1 VPEAKA
7 FRALRFTAKAGRVED
22 LVAPPYDVISS
33 ADRARLAARSRHN
46 IVHITLP
53 GGPADAGLLGDRYG
67 HAAKLL
73 GRWLDSGALE
83 VEAEPSMTVVR
94 EIFTHDGRELARTGV
109 ETAVRL
115 SAYGEGDVYP
125 HERTLS
131 APKADRLALMRAT
144 RAQPGPVFM
153 LVPDE
158 KGDLREA
165 IAAAS
170 ARAPD
175 HEISGPDDASRC
187 AWIERDAEK
196 LAAIERAMADR
207 PAIIADGHHRYETA
221 LGYRDEV
228 AGAEGDPGEAAFVLA
243 HIVPIGDA
251 GLVVQPT
258 HRAVGRGTG
267 PDADAFLG
275 ELGKAFDVQ
284 PVTREEALEFA
295 RTEPA
300 SGDAQA
306 FIVAVGRPARLLRAT
321 LRDPAAMD
329 ARAPERAAAWRAL
342 DVPCLHLLVLEDILG
357 VTPEQVASGAVSY
370 SHDAAGA
377 IVAAVECE
385 DVIGFIMRPTP
396 AGAVAAVARAGE
408 RMPQKSTYFYP
419 KVASGFAMRLLK

>member
-1 VPEAKA
+1 VPDAKA
-7 FRALRFTAKAGRVED
+7 FRALRFTQAAGRIED

-33 ADRARLAARSRHN
+33 ADRERLAGRSPHN
-46 IVHITLP
+46 MVHLTLP
-53 GGPADAGLLGDRYG
+53 EGPVEAGLLGDRYAR
-67 HAAKLL
+67 AAEILDE
-73 GRWLDSGALE
+73 WLASGAVE

-94 EIFTHDGRELARTGV
+94 EVFEHDGRELARTGV

-115 SAYGEGDVYP
+115 AAYGEGDVFP

-131 APKADRLALMRAT
+131 APRADRLNLMRAT
-144 RAQPGPVFM
+144 RTQPGPVFM

-158 KGDLREA
+158 DGDLREA
-165 IAAAS
+165 IAAVS
-170 ARAPD
+170 GRDPD
-175 HEISGPDDASRC
+175 HEIAGPDDAKRC
-187 AWIERDAEK
+187 AWIERDAARLEG
-196 LAAIERAMADR
+196 LERAMAGR

-221 LGYRDEV
+221 LAYRDELAA
-228 AGAEGDPGEAAFVLA
+228 AGDDPGEAAYVLA
-243 HIVPIGDA
+243 HVVPIGDP

-267 PDADAFLG
+267 PDAEAFLTKLA
-275 ELGKAFDVQ
+275 EAFSVE
-284 PVTREEALEFA
+284 PVTRDEAVEFA

-321 LRDPAAMD
+321 LKDPSAME

-342 DVPCLHLLVLEDILG
+342 DVPCLHLLVLEDVLG

-370 SHDAAGA
+370 SHDATGA
-377 IVAAVECE
+377 IMAAVECE

-419 KVASGFAMRLLK
+419 KVAAGFAMRLL